1 MIGIEAFSAF
11 VYKNFKTKNKM
22 IMCIQNFLIL
32 ILLICINELTSL
44 IVLFCMLQL
53 FITSEFAD
61 DGISNIYL
69 YLQGFSLEKLVR
81 SRVLA
86 KLWSE
91 LILLW
96 PVLILVMIMRLYS
109 IFIKIGVVFVIVFF
123 LALLKIGLQY
133 RIKSRIIRLIP
144 MVVINS
150 MLVMILFIK
159 LDVFTKIIISIITL
173 LLVYAI
179 SSWILKSTSLE
190 NALIRCE

>member
-96 PVLILVMIMRLYS
+96 PVLILVMIMRWYS

-123 LALLKIGLQY
+123 WALLKIGLQY

>member
-91 LILLW
+91 LILLC
-96 PVLILVMIMRLYS
+96 PVLILVMIMRWYS